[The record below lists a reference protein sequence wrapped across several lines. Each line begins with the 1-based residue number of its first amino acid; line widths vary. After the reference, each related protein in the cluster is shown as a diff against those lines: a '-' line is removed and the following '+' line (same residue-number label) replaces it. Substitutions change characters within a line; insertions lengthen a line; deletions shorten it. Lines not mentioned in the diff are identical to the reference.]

1 MPIGILGS
9 LLICTLLYILTSAV
23 LVGIVPYA
31 QLDTPAPIALAVNAM
46 GIPWFAILVKIGA
59 IAGISSV
66 MLVLLYGQTRIFYTM
81 SRDGLLPP
89 VFSVVHSKFRTPWID
104 TLIVGFVASCFAGFM
119 PLDSLAKLTSM
130 GSLTAFAVVC
140 ITVLYL
146 RVSAPGIKRPFR
158 APLFPLVPLAGASM
172 CLLLVMSLMAHE
184 ATREFFLIYLAG
196 GMVVYFAYG
205 IRHSRLARGDVVI
218 GAEPTMDLPK
228 RLEDCERRACPVRW
242 PPYGS
247 RRILFI
253 HTVFGSFC
261 GLRRTPL
268 HQQPELPAGRLT
280 PCGARRPC
288 RRAGL
293 PRDCHHR

>member
-1 MPIGILGS
+1 
-9 LLICTLLYILTSAV
+9 
-23 LVGIVPYA
+23 
-31 QLDTPAPIALAVNAM
+31 
-46 GIPWFAILVKIGA
+46 
-59 IAGISSV
+59 
-66 MLVLLYGQTRIFYTM
+66 
-81 SRDGLLPP
+81 
-89 VFSVVHSKFRTPWID
+89 
-104 TLIVGFVASCFAGFM
+104 VGFVASCFAGFM

-228 RLEDCERRACPVRW
+228 RLED
-242 PPYGS
+242 
-247 RRILFI
+247 
-253 HTVFGSFC
+253 
-261 GLRRTPL
+261 
-268 HQQPELPAGRLT
+268 
-280 PCGARRPC
+280 
-288 RRAGL
+288 
-293 PRDCHHR
+293 